1 MSNKALM
8 GFVVSVAGV
17 VAGLYVYNMLKDDSS
32 KSSNGGTGTGTGTG
46 AGAGM
51 TPFRGRRR

>member
-32 KSSNGGTGTGTGTG
+32 KSSTTPAPSGGTE
-46 AGAGM
+46 M
-51 TPFRGRRR
+51 FRGRRR

>member
-32 KSSNGGTGTGTGTG
+32 KSSNGGTGTGTG

>member
-32 KSSNGGTGTGTGTG
+32 KTSNGGTGTGGGTG
-46 AGAGM
+46 M
-51 TPFRGRRR
+51 TEFRGRRR

>member
-32 KSSNGGTGTGTGTG
+32 KTSNGGSGTGTG
-46 AGAGM
+46 AGTGM
-51 TPFRGRRR
+51 TDFRGRRR